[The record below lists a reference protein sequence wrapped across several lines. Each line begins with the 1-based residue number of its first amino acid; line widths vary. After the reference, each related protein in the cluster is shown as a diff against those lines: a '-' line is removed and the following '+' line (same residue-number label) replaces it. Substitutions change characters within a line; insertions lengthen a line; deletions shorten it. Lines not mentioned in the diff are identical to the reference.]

1 MVAGSNEHGIEL
13 NLSAQSRLD
22 QIQGELTTWERHIR
36 SERGC
41 GLKNGII
48 VDPIATSARFLA
60 DHVEWMRHRPEAD
73 EFLAA
78 IDAAS
83 RLMTNLIDG
92 APPQVYL
99 GPCGEPAQIE
109 VTAFS
114 DLPGRVFVDGQ
125 PCDGD
130 VYARQHAS
138 VGRCRTCSAEVDA
151 DARRQWLDDEVRSR
165 TFRAVHIAD
174 AYSINVNTI
183 RSWYARG
190 RLTAHGHEDGKPLF
204 NVGDVLDLAAADA
217 KRRAENEAKKA
228 RRDEKA
234 A

>member
-1 MVAGSNEHGIEL
+1 MT
-13 NLSAQSRLD
+13 D
-22 QIQGELTTWERHIR
+22 PLT
-36 SERGC
+36 
-41 GLKNGII
+41 N
-48 VDPIATSARFLA
+48 SARFLA
-60 DHVEWMRHRPEAD
+60 EHVEWMRHRPEAD

-99 GPCGEPAQIE
+99 GPCGALTGP
-109 VTAFS
+109 
-114 DLPGRVFVDGQ
+114 PGRRVHPITCNCRDCMTMITAGPIGQ
-125 PCDGD
+125 PTECDGD

-190 RLTAHGHEDGKPLF
+190 RLTAHNHEDGKPLF

-228 RRDEKA
+228 RREEKA